1 MSSLGA
7 RDRRGPQRDW
17 RWGVSPQDPADS
29 GAGPLWAVPGW
40 APPGWAPGGGLSDW
54 EPQRWTEPGV
64 TAPQEL
70 SWALRQEFS
79 KESAGPECRVSQG
92 WMASLRAAT
101 RSWG

>member
-1 MSSLGA
+1 MPGT
-7 RDRRGPQRDW
+7 G
-17 RWGVSPQDPADS
+17 GVPKGTGGGECHHRTLLTQVQAHCV
-29 GAGPLWAVPGW
+29 AAPGR
-40 APPGWAPGGGLSDW
+40 APPGWAPGGGLSDR

-70 SWALRQEFS
+70 SGALRQEFS

-101 RSWG
+101 GSPG